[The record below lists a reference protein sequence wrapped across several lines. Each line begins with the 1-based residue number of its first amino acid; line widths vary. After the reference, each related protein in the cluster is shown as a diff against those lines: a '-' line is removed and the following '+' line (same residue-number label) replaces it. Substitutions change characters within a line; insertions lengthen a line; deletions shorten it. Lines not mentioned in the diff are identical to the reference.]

1 MKTSRRQLLIGA
13 TLVSATAPLLSTSF
27 AAGAE
32 PNVTPAE
39 ARAIAKEAYTYGFPL
54 VDNYRIMFSY
64 WVDKN
69 SPEYKGPINTI
80 QNTSRVYGPEDTA
93 IQTPNSDTPYSF
105 AWLDLRAEPMVLTLP
120 AIEKGRYYSVQMID
134 AYTYNFDYLGT
145 RTTGNDGGNF
155 IVVGPNW
162 NGHIPK
168 GIKKVLRADTEL
180 VLAFYRTQL
189 FNPNDIDNVKKVQA
203 GYKVQ
208 PLSMFLST
216 PAPAAAPTIDFV
228 KALTPEE
235 QKTSLD
241 FFNIMNFALRFCPT
255 QANEKPLMARFAKI
269 GVGSGM
275 TFDAAKLS
283 PQIKKAIEDGR
294 ADAWQ
299 ALAEFQKLADA
310 GKVTSGDLFGTRQY
324 FKNNYL
330 YRFAGAVLG
339 IYGNSK
345 EEAMYP
351 AYFVDDGGKALNA
364 SNNKYLLHFAKNELP
379 PVSAFW
385 SITLYG
391 LPNRLLIANP
401 LNRYLINSPMLPGL
415 KRDADGGVTLCIQ
428 HEPPSKDKEPNWL
441 PAPDG
446 PFFAVLRLYL
456 PKQAALD
463 GTWEQPPLRHAQ

>member
-1 MKTSRRQLLIGA
+1 
-13 TLVSATAPLLSTSF
+13 
-27 AAGAE
+27 
-32 PNVTPAE
+32 
-39 ARAIAKEAYTYGFPL
+39 
-54 VDNYRIMFSY
+54 
-64 WVDKN
+64 
-69 SPEYKGPINTI
+69 
-80 QNTSRVYGPEDTA
+80 
-93 IQTPNSDTPYSF
+93 
-105 AWLDLRAEPMVLTLP
+105 
-120 AIEKGRYYSVQMID
+120 
-134 AYTYNFDYLGT
+134 
-145 RTTGNDGGNF
+145 
-155 IVVGPNW
+155 
-162 NGHIPK
+162 
-168 GIKKVLRADTEL
+168 
-180 VLAFYRTQL
+180 
-189 FNPNDIDNVKKVQA
+189 
-203 GYKVQ
+203 
-208 PLSMFLST
+208 
-216 PAPAAAPTIDFV
+216 
-228 KALTPEE
+228 
-235 QKTSLD
+235 
-241 FFNIMNFALRFCPT
+241 
-255 QANEKPLMARFAKI
+255 
-269 GVGSGM
+269 M

-299 ALAEFQKLADA
+299 ALVEFQKLADA